1 MLTPQ
6 WLLCIHC
13 FTSLVSLTGFY
24 TEGEPIKL
32 ISIAQMF
39 FKMTIM
45 SFSKMTSEVTS
56 VIESKAIARG

>member
-6 WLLCIHC
+6 WLLCIEC
-13 FTSLVSLTGFY
+13 FMSLVSFTGFY
-24 TEGEPIKL
+24 TEDEPIKL

-39 FKMTIM
+39 FKITIM

-56 VIESKAIARG
+56 VIESKAIARS